1 MKTYEL
7 IAPWQGLPAG
17 LQIFGPLPLIGS
29 SGKAYF
35 TKENIPP
42 QGNFGDNGFF
52 ASAVENNPDI
62 FKLISDDTNK

>member
-1 MKTYEL
+1 MNTYQL
-7 IAPWQGLPAG
+7 TQDWNGLKAG

-29 SGKAYF
+29 SLKAYF

-42 QGNFGDNGFF
+42 QGSFGDNGFF